1 MKKRIFIAIHYLEI
15 GGAERSLIGLL
26 NALDYTK
33 YEVDLFVYEHR
44 GEFMDMIPKQVN
56 LLPEISSYAA
66 IEKPLKEVIKS
77 GHIGIALGRLLAKR
91 KGKRFAQQHQ
101 GKESIAVFQYVHT
114 YVTPLLP
121 SLHKYGEYDLAISF
135 LIPHN
140 IVRDKVKAKQ
150 KWAWIH
156 TDYSFLEMDT
166 KIELPVWSAYDKI
179 VSISDDVTKG
189 FLSKFPSLENKII
202 LIENILS
209 EQFVREQ
216 AGDGLKFK
224 DDSLKC
230 TPPHPLPLGKGRGVH
245 DPAIA
250 ATTNIDETFNLKP
263 STLNPHPSTLHL
275 TPSTINLL
283 SVGRFSYAKAFDR
296 AVHIC
301 KAIIDKGID
310 IRWYIVGFGGEEE
323 KIKKVIHETGME
335 ERFILVGKQLNPYP
349 FIKACDVYIQP
360 SRYEGKAVTVREAQI
375 LCKPIVITN
384 YATASSQVQD
394 GIDGI
399 IVPNDIEGAAEGIA
413 AFLQNKQKQQEIV
426 AYLQNHHYGN
436 EDEVKKIDYYLQ

>member
-44 GEFMDMIPKQVN
+44 GEFMKMIPKQVN
-56 LLPEISSYAA
+56 LLPEIGSYAA

-91 KGKRFAQQHQ
+91 KGKRFAQQHP

-121 SLHKYGEYDLAISF
+121 SLHKYGEYDMAISF

-166 KIELPVWSAYDKI
+166 EIELPVWSAYDKI

-216 AGDGLKFK
+216 ADDGLKFK
-224 DDSLKC
+224 VESLKC
-230 TPPHPLPLGKGRGVH
+230 NVDGLG
-245 DPAIA
+245 PN
-250 ATTNIDETFNLKP
+250 TLNLKP

-375 LCKPIVITN
+375 LCKPVVITN

-413 AFLQNKQKQQEIV
+413 AFLQNKQKQQGIV
-426 AYLQNHHYGN
+426 TYLQNHHYGN
-436 EDEVKKIDYYLQ
+436 EDEVKKIDYYLR

>member
-77 GHIGIALGRLLAKR
+77 GHFGIALGRLLAKR
-91 KGKRFAQQHQ
+91 KGKRFAQQHP

-121 SLHKYGEYDLAISF
+121 SLHKYGEYDMAISF

-166 KIELPVWSAYDKI
+166 EVELPVWSAYNKI

-216 AGDGLKFK
+216 ADDGLKCK
-224 DDSLKC
+224 VESLKC
-230 TPPHPLPLGKGRGVH
+230 KVDGLG
-245 DPAIA
+245 P
-250 ATTNIDETFNLKP
+250 N
-263 STLNPHPSTLHL
+263 TLNPHPSTLHL

-375 LCKPIVITN
+375 LCKPVVITN
-384 YATASSQVQD
+384 YATAASQVQD
-394 GIDGI
+394 GVDGI

>member
-1 MKKRIFIAIHYLEI
+1 MKKRFFITIHYLEI

-26 NALDYTK
+26 NALDYTR

-56 LLPEISSYAA
+56 LLPEIGSYAA
-66 IEKPLKEVIKS
+66 IEKPLKEAIKS

-91 KGKRFAQQHQ
+91 KGKRFAQEHS

-166 KIELPVWSAYDKI
+166 EVELPVWSAYDKI
-179 VSISDDVTKG
+179 VSISEDVTKG

-216 AGDGLKFK
+216 ADNGLKFK

-230 TPPHPLPLGKGRGVH
+230 KVESLKCNVDGLGPNTLH
-245 DPAIA
+245 
-250 ATTNIDETFNLKP
+250 LKP

-375 LCKPIVITN
+375 LCKPVVITN

-394 GIDGI
+394 GVDGL

>member
-33 YEVDLFVYEHR
+33 YEVDLFVHAHR
-44 GEFMDMIPKQVN
+44 GEFMDLIPQQVH

-91 KGKRFAQQHQ
+91 KGKRFAQEHS

-166 KIELPVWSAYDKI
+166 EVELPVWSAYDKI

-224 DDSLKC
+224 DESLKC
-230 TPPHPLPLGKGRGVH
+230 KVESLKCNVDGLG
-245 DPAIA
+245 P
-250 ATTNIDETFNLKP
+250 N
-263 STLNPHPSTLHL
+263 TLNPHPSTFNL

-335 ERFILVGKQLNPYP
+335 ECFILVGKQLNPYP